1 MGHFLNFENVSP
13 ILQFRGTGYMKVE
26 YINPFIE
33 SVDEMFT
40 MMLSS
45 NATRGD
51 IGITKE
57 ADANPREIVALIGL
71 SGHAKGMVSLAFP
84 LSTALHM
91 VNRLLGTETKT
102 FDDSVADA
110 VAEMVNI
117 VAGGAKAK
125 FKLEEG
131 QEPLKLS
138 LPTVVRG
145 KSYDVQYP
153 KNTVWIEVPYETE
166 FGAFH
171 MQVTFSFDHEP
182 QNSAQGTS
190 EATATQ
196 NA

>member
-1 MGHFLNFENVSP
+1 
-13 ILQFRGTGYMKVE
+13 MKVE

-45 NATRGD
+45 SATRGD
-51 IGITKE
+51 IGVSKE
-57 ADANPREIVALIGL
+57 VDTNPREIMALIGL
-71 SGHAKGMVSLAFP
+71 SGHAKGMVSMAFP

-91 VNRLLGTETKT
+91 VNQLLGTETKS

-131 QEPLKLS
+131 QTPLKLS

-145 KSYDVQYP
+145 KSYDIQYP
-153 KNTVWIEVPYETE
+153 KNTVWIAVPFESE
-166 FGAFH
+166 FGPFQ
-171 MQVTFSFDHEP
+171 MQVTFSFDEP
-182 QNSAQGTS
+182 EGTANGAAQAASATS
-190 EATATQ
+190 V
-196 NA
+196 

>member
-1 MGHFLNFENVSP
+1 
-13 ILQFRGTGYMKVE
+13 MKVE

-45 NATRGD
+45 TAVRGD
-51 IGITKE
+51 IGVTKE
-57 ADANPREIVALIGL
+57 VESNPREIIAMIGL
-71 SGHAKGMVSLAFP
+71 SGHAKGMVSMAFP

-91 VNRLLGTETKT
+91 VNQLLGTETKS

-145 KSYDVQYP
+145 KSYEVQFP
-153 KNTVWIEVPYETE
+153 KNAVWIEVPFESE
-166 FGAFH
+166 FGPFQ
-171 MQVTFSFDHEP
+171 MQVTFSFDEAD
-182 QNSAQGTS
+182 NASNETS
-190 EATATQ
+190 KATAAQTV
-196 NA
+196 